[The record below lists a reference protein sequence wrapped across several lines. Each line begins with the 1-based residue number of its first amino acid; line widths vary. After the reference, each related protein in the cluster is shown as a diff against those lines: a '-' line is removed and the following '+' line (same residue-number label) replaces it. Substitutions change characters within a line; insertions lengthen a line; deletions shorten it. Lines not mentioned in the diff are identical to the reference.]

1 MTASPVNGAAVAD
14 AMVSST
20 TLSEGSGSTSSP
32 LPKLGEGCRLT
43 PRTPPTRDRHSSR
56 TVPDVTRGSTGAS
69 PTGEAG
75 GASAVVVAWRGG
87 LLPFVALALAIG
99 MVVSIGGADDLGVA
113 LWLLAPG
120 VVAVDLVVVTI
131 ARLHDGRVAV
141 DAVALVAL
149 AASMVMGERLA
160 GVISALMVASG
171 DALEQYAHR
180 RTAWSLSELLS
191 LALKVAHRLVERAF
205 ETVAVDEVMSGE
217 VLLVKPGEVVPVDG
231 TVLESAVLDESVLI
245 GGGPV
250 GAA

>member
-1 MTASPVNGAAVAD
+1 
-14 AMVSST
+14 
-20 TLSEGSGSTSSP
+20 
-32 LPKLGEGCRLT
+32 
-43 PRTPPTRDRHSSR
+43 
-56 TVPDVTRGSTGAS
+56 
-69 PTGEAG
+69 
-75 GASAVVVAWRGG
+75 VAWRRG

-231 TVLESAVLDESVLI
+231 TVLESAALDESVLI